1 MKHIIIILTMFF
13 ILCSFI
19 QEPTTRI
26 EYYITQISPKVFD
39 TVMVEVEGKPIWSY
53 RNGKKIPVKI
63 YHYDTVLYKIKLKAV
78 KG

>member
-39 TVMVEVEGKPIWSY
+39 TVMVEVEGKPWLY
-53 RNGKKIPVKI
+53 KNGKKIPIKI
-63 YHYDTVLYKIKLKAV
+63 YHYDTVLYKIKPKAV

>member
-39 TVMVEVEGKPIWSY
+39 TVMVEVEGKPWLY
-53 RNGKKIPVKI
+53 KNGKKIPVKI
-63 YHYDTVLYKIKLKAV
+63 YHYDTVLYKIKPKAV